1 MKKFWAAGVMLR
13 KISPSEREPLLQM
26 CITEHVDKVLASQ
39 GLSRVL
45 LTPEQL
51 AKAEEDTRAALVK
64 EWKLDA

>member
-1 MKKFWAAGVMLR
+1 
-13 KISPSEREPLLQM
+13 M